1 MLSFLLF
8 HRRTQILAVGWKFLG
23 AISIFVVGTV
33 PYAIHNR
40 IWYRP
45 DMAAAPLSLQKFT
58 LLWWNIRDL
67 HLINILPLGF
77 IIISLPFLVHA
88 VKDHPKG
95 ESLQNGASSPLPM
108 WLSFR
113 SFPLNRWR

>member
-8 HRRTQILAVGWKFLG
+8 HRRTQILAVGLEVSG

-58 LLWWNIRDL
+58 LY
-67 HLINILPLGF
+67 GG
-77 IIISLPFLVHA
+77 IS
-88 VKDHPKG
+88 
-95 ESLQNGASSPLPM
+95 ETSISST
-108 WLSFR
+108 
-113 SFPLNRWR
+113 SFP